1 MWNKILE
8 DKVILVTGGARGI
21 GRAISLSVAE
31 AGGKVYINY
40 RKSED
45 EAESLKNQILQGGGE
60 AEIVKFDVSIEE
72 EVKEAIKNIIKI
84 EGSVD
89 GLVNNA
95 GVTLNALLPV
105 SSSERIEELLKIN
118 LMGTIFCSKHV
129 LKGMLKKGGT
139 IVNITSVVGETGNPG
154 QSVYAAAKGGIISF
168 TKALAREV
176 APRNIRVNAVSPGYI
191 ETGMTETIPVDLK
204 DEIKKL
210 IPMGRFGKAEEVAMV
225 VLFLLSDMSSYIT
238 GEVLKVN
245 GGLYM

>member
-1 MWNKILE
+1 MLE

-21 GRAISLSVAE
+21 GKAISLSVAE

-40 RKSED
+40 RKSEK
-45 EAESLKNQILQGGGE
+45 EARSLRKQIVRDDGK
-60 AEIVKFDVSIEE
+60 AEIVRFDVSVEE
-72 EVKEAIKNIIKI
+72 EVKESIRNVIKT
-84 EGSVD
+84 EGRID

-95 GVTLNALLPV
+95 GVTLNALLPI
-105 SSSERIEELLKIN
+105 SSAERIEELLRIN
-118 LMGTIFCSKHV
+118 LMGTIFCSKHI
-129 LKGMLKKGGT
+129 LKGMLKKGGS

-176 APRNIRVNAVSPGYI
+176 APRNVRVNAVSPGYI
-191 ETGMTETIPVDLK
+191 ESGMTESIPDNLR
-204 DEIKKL
+204 EEMKKL
-210 IPMGRFGKAEEVAMV
+210 IPMGRFGKAEEVARV